1 MKKYKLK
8 NISSDICS
16 LKEQINVLKLLFW
29 AFVLLLPA
37 LFHTPAAADFYE
49 NFESGSLSNWVID
62 GTTGTI
68 EITTATS
75 AEGSRSFHRYGGS
88 NSTHSDG
95 IHASIS
101 DFQPNYVSFY
111 VRSEATNQSDCYFN
125 LIDSGCGYVNY
136 FHASDDSKF
145 SVFPDD
151 SSFVYSANVWYH
163 IEFKNYDWS
172 AKTFDYYVDGT
183 LIRAGCSF
191 RNQCSSVDSIELYN
205 YHSSVHS
212 YWDDIQITNLN
223 SPPTDITLSNASIAE
238 NQSTGTTIGTFSTTD
253 PDSGESFTYAL
264 VSGTG
269 STDNSSF
276 GISGSN
282 LETASIFNYE
292 SQSSYSIRVRTTD
305 TGGETYEEAFT
316 ITITDA
322 NDPPTNITLSNVSI
336 AENQSSGTTV
346 GTFSTTDPDSGD
358 SFTYALV
365 SGTGSTDNSSFSISG
380 SNLETAA
387 IFNHEPQSSYSIRVR
402 TTDSGGE
409 TYEEAFTIT
418 ITDINEAPTI
428 SAISD
433 QSSSG
438 NSLTIAVN
446 INDDDG
452 DTLSLA
458 AESSNLTLISNS
470 NMTFS
475 GTGYARTLTITPTAD
490 ENGQATI
497 TVTVS
502 DPYGLTSSTSF
513 VVNVYGLIELPDN
526 VTSKHNTNISI
537 PVTLNNPS
545 NLSIDSILC
554 EMSYDAAVLTITSVS
569 LTGTVLE
576 NENYIFDYNIQTPGK
591 IIFGCALTDPYTGT
605 GTIAN
610 LNFYVKGTDLQDS
623 PLSLTI
629 AEINDNAVKS
639 YDGSFSVLPNEA
651 PIISNIID
659 THIYKNTSASI
670 HFSVTEVESAPCSLT
685 VTTSA
690 SDVSVVPNENI
701 SVACNDSDYTIT
713 ITPTAW
719 QVGSSTIS
727 ISITDTGGL
736 NSTSS
741 FVFYVDNQD
750 PIAGDGNPA
759 VSSLT
764 ITTDEDT
771 PITFVAGYDPDNDPL
786 IINTVIEPL
795 NATITFNSASN
806 IMTYTP
812 NVNYNGT
819 ETFVYQV
826 FDGFAYDPYTVTVIT
841 NPVNDAPIIGI
852 IPNQVTDEDTA
863 AGPIGFTVADADGDN
878 LTLSANSSNI
888 TLVAMDRI
896 QFSGTGANRTISITP
911 TANESGTVSI
921 TVMVNDSNG
930 LTAITAFHLTVTSV
944 NDSPVISSILDQ
956 TIDEDFATS
965 PISFSITDA
974 DFDNLTLS
982 TSSSN
987 LSLVSDENIEISG
1000 TGTNRTI
1007 QITPKLNEFG
1017 SAIISISVTDGNLTD
1032 TSSFNLTVDAV
1043 NDLPVISTITDH
1055 TTNELTS
1062 YQINYTVTDIE
1073 STSLTVTAMSSD
1085 TILIPQNNLT
1095 ITHTGEN
1102 YTLSITPVMTE
1113 AGTTNITI
1121 TLTDGEDFVDTVFMF
1136 TVEPVQF
1143 QISGYVG
1150 YYLDP
1155 ANQPISNVALSLSGK
1170 FSYSA
1175 VTDSSGNYTLANVRP
1190 GNYTQTIEKSDETGG
1205 IALSDAISILKA
1217 AVSLNTLSCEQILA
1231 GDANM
1236 NDRITPLDA
1245 AKVSRL
1251 VAGMISNMNNDNI
1264 RWRFIPELVADCS
1277 SWPPIPFSNNSSLTI
1292 TTDISGQDFIGIL
1305 LGDVDGDWS
1314 P

>member
-1 MKKYKLK
+1 MKKYKLNPF
-8 NISSDICS
+8 NIFKGLCLFNKQSRL
-16 LKEQINVLKLLFW
+16 LKTLCLG
-29 AFVLLLPA
+29 FVLLLPA

-68 EITTATS
+68 EISTATS

-88 NSTHSDG
+88 NATHSDG

-101 DFQPNYVSFY
+101 DFQPSYVSFY
-111 VRSEATNQSDCYFN
+111 VRPGATDQADCYFH
-125 LIDSGCGYVNY
+125 LKDSGCGWVNY
-136 FHASDDSKF
+136 FYAKDDSKF
-145 SVFPDD
+145 VVYPDD

-191 RNQCSSVDSIELYN
+191 RDQCSSVDYIELYN

-276 GISGSN
+276 SISGSS
-282 LETASIFNYE
+282 LRTASVFNYE
-292 SQSSYSIRVRTTD
+292 S
-305 TGGETYEEAFT
+305 
-316 ITITDA
+316 
-322 NDPPTNITLSNVSI
+322 
-336 AENQSSGTTV
+336 
-346 GTFSTTDPDSGD
+346 
-358 SFTYALV
+358 
-365 SGTGSTDNSSFSISG
+365 
-380 SNLETAA
+380 
-387 IFNHEPQSSYSIRVR
+387 QSSYSIRVR

-452 DTLSLA
+452 DTLTLA

-470 NMTFS
+470 NMIFS

-502 DPYGLTSSTSF
+502 DPYGLTSSTRF
-513 VVNVYGLIELPDN
+513 VVNVYGLIEIPDN

-576 NENYIFDYNIQTPGK
+576 NENHIFDYNIQTPGT

-659 THIYKNTSASI
+659 THIYKNTADSI
-670 HFSVTEVESAPCSLT
+670 NFSVTEVESQPCSLT
-685 VTTSA
+685 VSITS
-690 SDVSVVPNENI
+690 SDIAVVPNENMT
-701 SVACNDSDYTIT
+701 VECHDSNYTIS
-713 ITPTAW
+713 ITPAAW

-727 ISITDTGGL
+727 ITITDSGGL
-736 NSTSS
+736 NRTTS
-741 FVFYVDNQD
+741 FIFYVDNQD
-750 PIAGDGNPA
+750 PIAGNGA
-759 VSSLT
+759 SSITL
-764 ITTDEDT
+764 TTDEDT
-771 PITFVAGYDPDNDPL
+771 PITFAAGYDPDNDPL
-786 IINTVIEPL
+786 TILTVIEPV
-795 NATITFNSASN
+795 NATITFNNTTN

-812 NVNYNGT
+812 NFNYYGT
-819 ETFVYQV
+819 EIFVYQV
-826 FDGFAYDPYTVTVIT
+826 FDGYAYDSYTVTVIT
-841 NPVNDAPIIGI
+841 NPINDAPTIGNI
-852 IPNQVTDEDTA
+852 ADQGTDEDTA
-863 AGPIGFTVADADGDN
+863 TAAIGFTIADAEAGN
-878 LTLSANSSNI
+878 LTVSANSSSL
-888 TLVAMDRI
+888 TLVAISSI
-896 QFSGTGANRTISITP
+896 QFSGTGESRAISISP
-911 TANESGTVSI
+911 TANQHGEVTI
-921 TVMVNDSNG
+921 TV
-930 LTAITAFHLTVTSV
+930 A
-944 NDSPVISSILDQ
+944 
-956 TIDEDFATS
+956 
-965 PISFSITDA
+965 
-974 DFDNLTLS
+974 
-982 TSSSN
+982 
-987 LSLVSDENIEISG
+987 
-1000 TGTNRTI
+1000 
-1007 QITPKLNEFG
+1007 
-1017 SAIISISVTDGNLTD
+1017 VTDGEYTQS
-1032 TSSFNLTVDAV
+1032 TSFLLTVQAMNDPPV
-1043 NDLPVISTITDH
+1043 NTVNPSIVGTFHFDQTLTIDNGSWNDDNDLIPGTLQYAYQWQRADDNSG
-1055 TTNELTS
+1055 TNLV
-1062 YQINYTVTDIE
+1062 N
-1073 STSLTVTAMSSD
+1073 LD
-1085 TILIPQNNLT
+1085 TNPT
-1095 ITHTGEN
+1095 
-1102 YTLSITPVMTE
+1102 YTL
-1113 AGTTNITI
+1113 
-1121 TLTDGEDFVDTVFMF
+1121 TLADNLNYIRAQIIASDDGEGLPSSQSTTVNTAWTLITNASPSF
-1136 TVEPVQF
+1136 TESSPQA
-1143 QISGYVG
+1143 IIM
-1150 YYLDP
+1150 DE
-1155 ANQPISNVALSLSGK
+1155 
-1170 FSYSA
+1170 
-1175 VTDSSGNYTLANVRP
+1175 DSSPTAFDLTLNA
-1190 GNYTQTIEKSDETGG
+1190 
-1205 IALSDAISILKA
+1205 
-1217 AVSLNTLSCEQILA
+1217 
-1231 GDANM
+1231 
-1236 NDRITPLDA
+1236 
-1245 AKVSRL
+1245 
-1251 VAGMISNMNNDNI
+1251 
-1264 RWRFIPELVADCS
+1264 
-1277 SWPPIPFSNNSSLTI
+1277 
-1292 TTDISGQDFIGIL
+1292 TD
-1305 LGDVDGDWS
+1305 
-1314 P
+1314 